1 MRRTFLILLSV
12 PAILLAIVLID
23 NRKSA
28 DMTIRQKI
36 LKTIYPFFFGMTR
49 FAGAKKMSYGPEKK
63 VDPPVSFHSLTC
75 VMNNGEVLD
84 MSTLKGKKVLLVN
97 TASDCGY
104 TPQYEALQRLQD
116 RQEGK
121 LLVVGFPANDF
132 KEQEKGSD
140 QEIAEFCKVNFGV
153 KFPLAAKSSV
163 VKGATQNNLF
173 RWLSDSS
180 MNGWNDRAP
189 VWNFSK
195 YLVDEDGRLIG
206 YFEPSVDPGGQ
217 EISEALG
224 LGN

>member
-1 MRRTFLILLSV
+1 V
-12 PAILLAIVLID
+12 
-23 NRKSA
+23 K
-28 DMTIRQKI
+28 
-36 LKTIYPFFFGMTR
+36 
-49 FAGAKKMSYGPEKK
+49 
-63 VDPPVSFHSLTC
+63 
-75 VMNNGEVLD
+75 
-84 MSTLKGKKVLLVN
+84 

>member
-1 MRRTFLILLSV
+1 
-12 PAILLAIVLID
+12 
-23 NRKSA
+23 
-28 DMTIRQKI
+28 
-36 LKTIYPFFFGMTR
+36 
-49 FAGAKKMSYGPEKK
+49 
-63 VDPPVSFHSLTC
+63 
-75 VMNNGEVLD
+75 
-84 MSTLKGKKVLLVN
+84 
-97 TASDCGY
+97 
-104 TPQYEALQRLQD
+104 
-116 RQEGK
+116 
-121 LLVVGFPANDF
+121 LVVGFPANDF